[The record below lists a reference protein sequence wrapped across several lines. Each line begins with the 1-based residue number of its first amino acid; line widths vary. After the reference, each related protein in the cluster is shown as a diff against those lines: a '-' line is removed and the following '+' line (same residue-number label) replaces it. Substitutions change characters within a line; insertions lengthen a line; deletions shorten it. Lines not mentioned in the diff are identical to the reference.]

1 MIIQRNYSPSALPKG
16 TDVAELT
23 SRIIGPLTLL
33 IEQSGIDQDNGQ
45 GLRVHLDWIQYKT
58 CFRDPVVVRRAVD
71 RQEQPLPLAEIAI
84 DLRQAATPSF
94 NDYLTNAVEALKG
107 TPPSDGHAPFFLDT
121 FKPWRDSIIWPF
133 NRLFWQQL
141 GDWEAYAKRGFEAA
155 LPSGGSDANHPDAV
169 MEGVVEFWDLLHDLE
184 KRGNLPHDIY
194 AMEIGVGS
202 GARARLW
209 LDRFQAYDAEKATGY
224 YPRLKF
230 LLGDYSPSTL
240 DTALAAVGPH
250 APLCSVIPIDATNP
264 FKVLSFLR
272 FKILFVHLTNVYDNL
287 TFDEIARRD
296 NQLYIVEVRPYVSA
310 AAAAQITAEFGFSTA
325 ELPGAIKRLLAYGPE
340 SVGEHEKGM
349 AFWTRIWDVLRLEER
364 LRAIDEGD
372 DAHLP
377 KGVSRSPLDD
387 VLSEVSHDIRFHLSR
402 GAAESF
408 VNTAALLH
416 PRGYLQVQDIF
427 VTSIKDYVH
436 GFRGPGKLDG
446 SFVTWVNGAFLHAV
460 GARAGY
466 HVNFAPFTHR
476 PGSKTQILYTK
487 RRD

>member
-1 MIIQRNYSPSALPKG
+1 MIIHRNYIPSALPKG
-16 TDVAELT
+16 TDIAELT
-23 SRIIGPLTLL
+23 ASVIGPLTGIVENSG
-33 IEQSGIDQDNGQ
+33 IEQDGASA
-45 GLRVHLDWIQYKT
+45 LRVHLDWIQYKSS
-58 CFRDPVVVRRAVD
+58 FRDPVTVRRAVD
-71 RQEQPLPLAEIAI
+71 QQEHVLPLSEISI
-84 DLRQAATPSF
+84 DLRHADPKALPFQIRDAVAALQGIQPDADSSP
-94 NDYLTNAVEALKG
+94 VV
-107 TPPSDGHAPFFLDT
+107 LDT
-121 FKPWRDSIIWPF
+121 FRPWRDCIIWPF

-141 GDWEAYAKRGFEAA
+141 ADWEAYAKRGFEAA
-155 LPSGGSDANHPDAV
+155 LPSGGSDANHPEAV
-169 MEGVVEFWDLLHDLE
+169 KASVEEFYTLLRDLDS
-184 KRGNLPHDIY
+184 RGQLPQDVY

-209 LDRFQAYDAEKATGY
+209 LDQFKAYDEASHGGY
-224 YPRLKF
+224 YNRLKF
-230 LLGDYSPSTL
+230 LLGDYSPATL

-296 NQLYIVEVRPYVSA
+296 GRLYIVEVRPYISA
-310 AAAAQITAEFGFSTA
+310 ASARQLEAEFGIGAA
-325 ELPGAIKRLLAYGPE
+325 ELPGAIKRLLSYGP
-340 SVGEHEKGM
+340 GAIGDHEVGM
-349 AFWTRIWDVLRLEER
+349 AFWTRIWDALRLEER

-387 VLSEVSHDIRFHLSR
+387 VMAEAPQEIRFHLSR

-408 VNTAALLH
+408 INTAALLH

-427 VTSIKDYVH
+427 LSNIKDYAH

-446 SFVTWVNGAFLHAV
+446 SFVTWVNGAFLYAV

-466 HVNFAPFTHR
+466 HVNFAAFPYR
-476 PGSKTQILYTK
+476 AGSKTQILYTT

>member
-1 MIIQRNYSPSALPKG
+1 VIIHRNYIPSAVPKG
-16 TDVAELT
+16 TDIAELT
-23 SRIIGPLTLL
+23 STVIGPLTAAV
-33 IEQSGIDQDNGQ
+33 EQSGMDQNTQ
-45 GLRVHLDWIQYKT
+45 SALRVHLDWIQYKSS
-58 CFRDPVVVRRAVD
+58 FREPVTVRRAVD
-71 RQEQPLPLAEIAI
+71 QQERLLPLAEISI
-84 DLRQAATPSF
+84 DLRHIDHAKLPDQIRTAVDELTGVLPAA
-94 NDYLTNAVEALKG
+94 DV
-107 TPPSDGHAPFFLDT
+107 APIVLDT
-121 FKPWRDSIIWPF
+121 FRPWRDCIIWPF

-141 GDWEAYAKRGFEAA
+141 AEWEAYAKRGFEEA

-169 MEGVVEFWDLLHDLE
+169 KASVDEFCTLLRDLDA
-184 KRGNLPHDIY
+184 RGQLPQDIY

-209 LDRFQAYDAEKATGY
+209 LDQFKTADENCGDGY
-224 YPRLKF
+224 YPRLRF
-230 LLGDYSPSTL
+230 LLGDYSPATL
-240 DTALAAVGPH
+240 DTALAAVGSH

-296 NQLYIVEVRPYVSA
+296 GQLYIVEVRPFISA
-310 AAAAQITAEFGFSTA
+310 AAAAQIQSEFGIGAT
-325 ELPGAIKRLLAYGPE
+325 ELPGAIKRLLSYGPGAI
-340 SVGEHEKGM
+340 GEHDTGM

-364 LRAIDEGD
+364 LRAINEGD

-377 KGVSRSPLDD
+377 KGVNRSSLDD
-387 VLSEVSHDIRFHLSR
+387 VLAEAPQDVRFHLSR

-427 VTSIKDYVH
+427 VSNIKDYVQ

-466 HVNFAPFTHR
+466 HVNFAPFPYR